1 MPLIK
6 RLTALAGAA
15 AAATKYAKKHPDKVD
30 RWAAKAGQVID
41 RRTGG
46 KYHDKIGSAVR
57 KVQDTAHGRTRPRGR

>member
-15 AAATKYAKKHPDKVD
+15 AAATKYAKNHPDKVD
-30 RWAAKAGQVID
+30 RWAAKAGQFVD
-41 RRTGG
+41 RRTKG

-57 KVQDTAHGRTRPRGR
+57 KVQDSAHGRRPKGR